1 MKRDRIVCECLKV
14 SERQVLSCVRDGKA
28 CSLRQIAACTGAG
41 SGCTACHPALEALLE
56 REAPKAA
63 AYLPSSPSFSAR

>member
-1 MKRDRIVCECLKV
+1 MKRDRILCECLKV
-14 SERQVLSCVRDGKA
+14 TEGKVLSCVRDGRA
-28 CSLRQIAACTGAG
+28 CSVRQISACTGAG

-56 REAPKAA
+56 KEAPKS

>member
-14 SERQVLSCVRDGKA
+14 SERQVCAAIRSGHA
-28 CSLRQIAACTGAG
+28 CSVRQIAACTGAG
-41 SGCTACHPALEALLE
+41 GGCTACHPALEQLLQQ
-56 REAPKAA
+56 EAPP

>member
-14 SERQVLSCVRDGKA
+14 SEKQVVACIRDGKA

-41 SGCTACHPALEALLE
+41 GGCTACHPALEALLQQ
-56 REAPKAA
+56 EAPKTA
-63 AYLPSSPSFSAR
+63 AYLPSPSFSAR

>member
-14 SERQVLSCVRDGKA
+14 AERQVLDCIREGRD

-41 SGCTACHPALEALLE
+41 GGCTACHPALEALLE
-56 REAPKAA
+56 KEAPKVP
-63 AYLPSSPSFSAR
+63 AYLPSPIFSAR

>member
-1 MKRDRIVCECLKV
+1 MKRDRIVCECLRV
-14 SERQVLSCVRDGKA
+14 SEKQVTACIQGGKA

-56 REAPKAA
+56 KEAPKVA

>member
-14 SERQVLSCVRDGKA
+14 SERQVCSVLRSGQA
-28 CSLRQIAACTGAG
+28 CSLRQIGACTGAG
-41 SGCTACHPALEALLE
+41 TGCTACHPALEALLE
-56 REAPKAA
+56 KEAPRAA

>member
-14 SERQVLSCVRDGKA
+14 GEKQIVACIRDGKA

-41 SGCTACHPALEALLE
+41 GGCTACHPALEALLE
-56 REAPKAA
+56 QEAPKSA

>member
-14 SERQVLSCVRDGKA
+14 SEKQVVACIRDGKG

-41 SGCTACHPALEALLE
+41 GGCTACHPALEALLE
-56 REAPKAA
+56 KEAPKTA
-63 AYLPSSPSFSAR
+63 AYSPSPSFSVR

>member
-14 SERQVLSCVRDGKA
+14 TEKQVVACVRDGNA

-41 SGCTACHPALEALLE
+41 GGCTACHPVLEAILE
-56 REAPKAA
+56 KEAPKTP
-63 AYLPSSPSFSAR
+63 AYLPSPSFSAR

>member
-14 SERQVLSCVRDGKA
+14 SERQVLSCIRDGKA

-41 SGCTACHPALEALLE
+41 GGCTACHPHLERLLE
-56 REAPKAA
+56 RESPPTT
-63 AYLPSSPSFSAR
+63 YFPSPSPSFSAR

>member
-14 SERQVLSCVRDGKA
+14 TEKQVAACVRDGRA

-41 SGCTACHPALEALLE
+41 GGCTACHPQLEKILE
-56 REAPKAA
+56 REASP